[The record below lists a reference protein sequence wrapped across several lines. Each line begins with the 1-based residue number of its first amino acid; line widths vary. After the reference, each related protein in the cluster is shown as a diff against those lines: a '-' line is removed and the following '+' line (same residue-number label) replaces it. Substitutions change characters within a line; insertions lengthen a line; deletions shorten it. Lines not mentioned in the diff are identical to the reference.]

1 MAEIDGTEAR
11 SRLQRL
17 WKGTLLVAIGAGYAL
32 LVLLLFLGPGWRAAL
47 LAAFLIVVAQF
58 FRFIASDVDR
68 VGWTLSR
75 ASEAAPAD
83 AERLQR
89 RLLRLLFALAQAVNV
104 ALVVQALV
112 AVGTEAAVAA
122 AVGLALV
129 ETLYAL
135 VRRANRR
142 AEFDAASYGLADGL
156 RFSDSAREA
165 RIERK
170 LARLADMADAGR
182 ISRKAYDDA
191 CDRYRVRAVMGDSP

>member
-1 MAEIDGTEAR
+1 MAEIDETEAR

-17 WKGTLLVAIGAGYAL
+17 WKGTLLVAIGTGYAL
-32 LVLLLFLGPGWRAAL
+32 LILLLFLGPGWRAAL

-75 ASEAAPAD
+75 ASETAPAD

-89 RLLRLLFALAQAVNV
+89 RLLRLLFVLAQAINV
-104 ALVVQALV
+104 ALVVQVLV
-112 AVGTEAAVAA
+112 VVGAGAGVAA
-122 AVGLALV
+122 AFGLALV
-129 ETLYAL
+129 ETLHAL

-156 RFSDSAREA
+156 RFSDSTRQA

-170 LARLADMADAGR
+170 LARLAELADEGR

-191 CDRYRVRAVMGDSP
+191 CDRYRVRAVMGDAP